1 MQNVNEPAPT
11 HRNESGRNIRFKGR
25 SAFFDYESLAWRFCE
40 MSESTLGML
49 TRYNRWANQRIFDA
63 VAALPDDE
71 ALKRRETVFG
81 NIVHTLSH
89 CYVVGEIFRAH
100 LEGREHGFSSRNF
113 SEPMPLA
120 KLREMQQEIDNWYIA
135 RSDAFTPHDAE
146 ETMHFRFVG
155 GGEGAMTRSEM
166 VLHVVNHTTYHRGFV
181 ADMFCQIPVKAPVT
195 DLPVYAR
202 EERAARALQQPG

>member
-1 MQNVNEPAPT
+1 
-11 HRNESGRNIRFKGR
+11 
-25 SAFFDYESLAWRFCE
+25 
-40 MSESTLGML
+40 MSESTLRML
-49 TRYNRWANQRIFDA
+49 TRYNRWANRRIFDA
-63 VAALPDDE
+63 VAVLPDDE

-113 SEPMPLA
+113 SEPMLLA
-120 KLREMQQEIDNWYIA
+120 TLREMQQEIDNWYIA

-146 ETMHFRFVG
+146 ETVHFRFVG

-202 EERAARALQQPG
+202 EERAARAPQQPG

>member
-1 MQNVNEPAPT
+1 
-11 HRNESGRNIRFKGR
+11 
-25 SAFFDYESLAWRFCE
+25 
-40 MSESTLGML
+40 
-49 TRYNRWANQRIFDA
+49 
-63 VAALPDDE
+63 
-71 ALKRRETVFG
+71 
-81 NIVHTLSH
+81 
-89 CYVVGEIFRAH
+89 
-100 LEGREHGFSSRNF
+100 
-113 SEPMPLA
+113 MPLA

-146 ETMHFRFVG
+146 ETVHFRFVG